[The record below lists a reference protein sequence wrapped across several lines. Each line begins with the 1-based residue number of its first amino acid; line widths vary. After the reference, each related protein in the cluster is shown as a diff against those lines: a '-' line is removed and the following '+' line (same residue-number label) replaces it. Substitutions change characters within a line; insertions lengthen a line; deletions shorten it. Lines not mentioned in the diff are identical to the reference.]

1 MWLLDLSRAE
11 YRQYAVLRKHPL
23 VLAWLV
29 EQNLDAQVRA
39 ARRAYSTARS
49 ELGDVLT
56 PQVLTEVLTAL
67 EADGAALLATQRE
80 VRLVA
85 AALRG
90 ERYIPRL

>member
-11 YRQYAVLRKHPL
+11 YRRYDVLRKHPV

-29 EQNLDAQVRA
+29 EHNLDAEVSA

-49 ELGDVLT
+49 ELGDILT
-56 PQVLTEVLTAL
+56 PQVLTDVLTAL

-90 ERYIPRL
+90 ERFVPRL